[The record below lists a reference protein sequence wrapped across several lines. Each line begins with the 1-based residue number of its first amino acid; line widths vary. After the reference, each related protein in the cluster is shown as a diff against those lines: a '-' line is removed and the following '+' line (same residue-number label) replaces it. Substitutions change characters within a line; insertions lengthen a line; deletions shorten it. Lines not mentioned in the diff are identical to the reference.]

1 MRLYK
6 ALLVARKDW
15 KEAFSSRLSLASLV
29 FPYAFAMLVPLL
41 LMALFVLGGPEFAE
55 MTPREVERLRA
66 ILPGTEGLT
75 EEQLSIYL
83 VGALI
88 APLLFLI
95 APLMSSSMIAAD
107 SFAGEKERKTI
118 EPLLAAPVDEAELL
132 LGKVLVSFLPTMA
145 LLYASFGLC
154 CALTNALTAGIMGYL
169 WFPPLSTLLS
179 VCLIGP
185 LYTFLGMCLVIVGS
199 TRASTVRD
207 ASNYAGVLILPLL
220 AVLLAQL
227 AGLMVVNATYIL
239 IAAGILALID
249 ALTFRLAYR
258 AFNREAIITRL

>member
-1 MRLYK
+1 MRLRK
-6 ALLVARKDW
+6 ALLVAKKDW
-15 KEAFSSRLSLASLV
+15 KEIFSSRLSLASLV
-29 FPYAFAMLVPLL
+29 LPYAIPVLIPLL
-41 LMALFVLGGPEFAE
+41 LMALFVFVGPELAD
-55 MTPREVERLRA
+55 MTPEEVDHLKA

-88 APLLFLI
+88 APVLFLI

-118 EPLLAAPVDEAELL
+118 EPLLAAPVSEAELF
-132 LGKVLVSFLPTMA
+132 LGKVLVSFLPTTI
-145 LLYASFGLC
+145 LLYVSFGLC
-154 CALTNALTAGIMGYL
+154 CVLINALTANIMGYI
-169 WFPPLSTLLS
+169 WFPPPNALLS

-185 LYTFLGMCLVIVGS
+185 LYTFLGMCLVIMGS
-199 TRASTVRD
+199 ARASTVRD

-227 AGLMVVNATYIL
+227 AGLVAVSTTYIL
-239 IAAGILALID
+239 VAAGTLALID

-258 AFNREAIITRL
+258 TFNREDIITRL